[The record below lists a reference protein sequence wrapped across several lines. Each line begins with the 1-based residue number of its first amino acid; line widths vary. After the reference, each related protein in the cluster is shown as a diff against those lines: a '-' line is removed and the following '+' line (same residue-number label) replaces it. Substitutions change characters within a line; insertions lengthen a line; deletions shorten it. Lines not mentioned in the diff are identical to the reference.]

1 MTVVAHRLH
10 DSGRPARTP
19 AGIVAPMRVAFVLP
33 TLQPSGGIQVAL
45 SHATALRERE
55 GWDTTAVV
63 VDSEPR
69 GGSAPALPVLDVGQA
84 AGREWDVVV
93 WTWWTTADVAMEL
106 PARRRVALLQ
116 GLDERFYDW
125 RAPLDRLAAGAA
137 LATADGIVAVS
148 EHLRDVAAAIRPD
161 LQVLVVRNGL
171 DRRAFAPGAAAAA
184 DGPLRVLVEGQ
195 RNLPLKGVDDAIA
208 AVQAMRE
215 PVRSTLVALDPDV
228 IDPAGVDRLVG
239 GLDPAGMAALYAES
253 DVILKLSRAEGLGL
267 PPLEAAAVG
276 TPSVLTPYGGHAD
289 WLRHGVNGI
298 LVGFD
303 DLPGTAAWLDAL
315 ARDRGL
321 LHRLGAG
328 ALETASRWPTVEES
342 ADALAGAVRTVAEA
356 EPGDPVEARRAVA
369 RSLARNVELGRID
382 VDRVMRRYA
391 EDHME
396 RLVASKTYRLAEGLR
411 RLWWAVRAPA
421 RSIGGVVRRA
431 RGRR

>member
-1 MTVVAHRLH
+1 M
-10 DSGRPARTP
+10 RTP
-19 AGIVAPMRVAFVLP
+19 AGIVAAMRVAFVLP

-45 SHATALRERE
+45 THAAALRERE
-55 GWDTTAVV
+55 GWDTSAVV
-63 VDSEPR
+63 AEGRP
-69 GGSAPALPVLDVGQA
+69 GPIGPAVPVLTGGEA

-106 PARRRVALLQ
+106 PARRRVAFVQ

-137 LATADGIVAVS
+137 LATADAIITVS

-161 LQVLVVRNGL
+161 LQVLAVPNGL
-171 DRRAFAPGAAAAA
+171 DRTAFAPGVVRGS

-195 RNLPLKGVDDAIA
+195 RNLPLKGVDEAIA
-208 AVQAMRE
+208 AVHAMRE
-215 PVRSTLVALDPDV
+215 PVRSTLVALDPAV
-228 IDPAGVDRLVG
+228 FHPAGVDRVVG
-239 GLDPAGMAALYAES
+239 GLDRDGMAALYAES
-253 DVILKLSRAEGLGL
+253 DVVLKLSRAEGLGL

-276 TPSVLTPYGGHAD
+276 TPSVVTPFGGHAD
-289 WLRHGVNGI
+289 WLRHGENGI

-328 ALETASRWPTVEES
+328 ARETAARWPTVEES
-342 ADALAGAVRTVAEA
+342 ADAMAGALRAVAEA
-356 EPGDPVEARRAVA
+356 EPGDAGAARRAVA
-369 RSLARNVELGRID
+369 RSVGRNVELARID

-396 RLVASKTYRLAEGLR
+396 RLVASKTYRFAEGLR
-411 RLWWAVRAPA
+411 RVWWRLREPA
-421 RSIGGVVRRA
+421 RSIGGAVRRRLG